1 MDSFAPFYFLVFI
14 SGGLASL
21 LPERH
26 HISSSICEKR
36 AGATCTR
43 KTRNRQLKG
52 QSTVVLLYTGTLD
65 YGGSLFDLSKKTEP
79 RVKRGKETWFGKIAN
94 IFNRDAFG
102 DEVWEELEE
111 LLVSAD
117 VGVETTSKLL
127 SKVKQ
132 RVKTERL
139 SEVSQIR
146 EALKEEMVSLLSIP
160 QRANP
165 IPEQSGESP
174 CIILVV
180 GVNGSG
186 KTTSIAKLAYGFTSQ
201 GKRVIL
207 AAADTFRA
215 AAIEQLKHW
224 GGKVGAEVIAHQPG
238 GDPGA
243 VAYDAVQAGYSR
255 HAQAVIIDTAGRLH
269 TKFNLMEELK
279 KIKRVVAK
287 HDASAPHQVL
297 LVMDAT
303 TGQNGLAQAKHF
315 TEAVNVTGIFLA
327 KLDGTARGGIIF
339 AIYDQLNIP
348 ISYIGTG
355 EELEDMALFDAEVFV
370 NAIFS

>member
-1 MDSFAPFYFLVFI
+1 
-14 SGGLASL
+14 
-21 LPERH
+21 
-26 HISSSICEKR
+26 
-36 AGATCTR
+36 
-43 KTRNRQLKG
+43 
-52 QSTVVLLYTGTLD
+52 VLLYASTLH
-65 YGGSLFDLSKKTEP
+65 YGGDLFDLLKKTELGV
-79 RVKRGKETWFGKIAN
+79 RRSKESWFGKIAN
-94 IFNRDAFG
+94 IFNRGSLG
-102 DEVWEELEE
+102 DEVWGELEE

-117 VGVETTSKLL
+117 VGVETTNKLL

-132 RVKTERL
+132 RVKTDRL
-139 SEVSQIR
+139 TEVSR
-146 EALKEEMVSLLSIP
+146 AKDALKDEMVNLLTVRQPAHSSAR
-160 QRANP
+160 QNP
-165 IPEQSGESP
+165 DSP
-174 CIILVV
+174 SVVLVV

-186 KTTSIAKLAYGFTSQ
+186 KTTSIAKLAYGLTLQ

-224 GGKVGAEVIAHQPG
+224 GEKVGAEVIAHQPG

-243 VAYDAVQAGYSR
+243 VAYDAIQAGYSR
-255 HAQAVIIDTAGRLH
+255 HAQTVIIDTAGRLH

-287 HDASAPHQVL
+287 HDPSAPHQVL

-315 TEAVNVTGIFLA
+315 TEAVDVTDIFLA
-327 KLDGTARGGIIF
+327 KLDGTARGGIVF
-339 AIYDQLNIP
+339 AICDQLNIP

-355 EELEDMALFDAEVFV
+355 EKLQDVAAFDAEVFV

>member
-1 MDSFAPFYFLVFI
+1 
-14 SGGLASL
+14 L
-21 LPERH
+21 L
-26 HISSSICEKR
+26 
-36 AGATCTR
+36 
-43 KTRNRQLKG
+43 
-52 QSTVVLLYTGTLD
+52 
-65 YGGSLFDLSKKTEP
+65 KKTEP
-79 RVKRGKETWFGKIAN
+79 GVKKGKETWFGKIAN
-94 IFNRDAFG
+94 IFNRDVFG

-111 LLVSAD
+111 LLVSVD
-117 VGVETTSKLL
+117 VGLDTTGKLL

-139 SEVSQIR
+139 SEISQIR

-174 CIILVV
+174 YIILVV

-224 GGKVGAEVIAHQPG
+224 GGKVGAEVIAHQPS

-339 AIYDQLNIP
+339 GICDQLKIP

-355 EELEDMALFDAEVFV
+355 EKLQDMAPFDAEVFV

>member
-1 MDSFAPFYFLVFI
+1 
-14 SGGLASL
+14 
-21 LPERH
+21 
-26 HISSSICEKR
+26 
-36 AGATCTR
+36 
-43 KTRNRQLKG
+43 
-52 QSTVVLLYTGTLD
+52 VLLYAGILH
-65 YGGSLFDLSKKTEP
+65 YGGDLFDLLKKTELG
-79 RVKRGKETWFGKIAN
+79 VKRSKESWFGKIAN
-94 IFNRDAFG
+94 IFNRGSLG
-102 DEVWEELEE
+102 DEVWGELEE

-117 VGVETTSKLL
+117 VGVETTNKLL
-127 SKVKQ
+127 NKVKQ
-132 RVKTERL
+132 RVRTDRL
-139 SEVSQIR
+139 TDASR
-146 EALKEEMVSLLSIP
+146 AKDALKDEMVNLLTVRQPAHSSAR
-160 QRANP
+160 QNP
-165 IPEQSGESP
+165 DSP
-174 CIILVV
+174 SVVLVV

-186 KTTSIAKLAYGFTSQ
+186 KTTSIAKLAYGLTLQ

-224 GGKVGAEVIAHQPG
+224 GEKVGAEVIAHQPG

-243 VAYDAVQAGYSR
+243 VAYDAIQAGYSR
-255 HAQAVIIDTAGRLH
+255 HAQTVIIDTAGRLH

-287 HDASAPHQVL
+287 HDPSAPHQVL

-315 TEAVNVTGIFLA
+315 TEAVDVTDIFLA
-327 KLDGTARGGIIF
+327 KLDGTARGGIVF
-339 AIYDQLNIP
+339 AICDQLNIP

-355 EELEDMALFDAEVFV
+355 EKLQDVAAFDAEVFV

>member
-1 MDSFAPFYFLVFI
+1 
-14 SGGLASL
+14 
-21 LPERH
+21 
-26 HISSSICEKR
+26 
-36 AGATCTR
+36 
-43 KTRNRQLKG
+43 
-52 QSTVVLLYTGTLD
+52 
-65 YGGSLFDLSKKTEP
+65 LFDLLKKTELG
-79 RVKRGKETWFGKIAN
+79 VKRSKETWFGKIAN
-94 IFNRDAFG
+94 IFNRGSFG

-117 VGVETTSKLL
+117 VGVDTTSKLL
-127 SKVKQ
+127 SEVKQ
-132 RVKTERL
+132 RVKTDKL
-139 SEVSQIR
+139 SQPSQVR
-146 EALKEEMVSLLSIP
+146 ETLKEEMVSLLSIP
-160 QRANP
+160 PSRPSASCYS
-165 IPEQSGESP
+165 ERSEESP
-174 CIILVV
+174 QVILVV

-303 TGQNGLAQAKHF
+303 TGQNGLTQAKHF
-315 TEAVNVTGIFLA
+315 TEAVDVTDIFLA
-327 KLDGTARGGIIF
+327 KLDGTARGGIVF
-339 AIYDQLNIP
+339 AICDQLNIP

-355 EELEDMALFDAEVFV
+355 EKLEDMAPFDAEVFV

>member
-1 MDSFAPFYFLVFI
+1 M
-14 SGGLASL
+14 
-21 LPERH
+21 
-26 HISSSICEKR
+26 
-36 AGATCTR
+36 
-43 KTRNRQLKG
+43 
-52 QSTVVLLYTGTLD
+52 LLYTGTID
-65 YGGSLFDLSKKTEP
+65 YGGSLFDLLKKTEP
-79 RVKRGKETWFGKIAN
+79 GVKRGKETWFGKIAN
-94 IFNRDAFG
+94 IFNRDALG

-117 VGVETTSKLL
+117 VGLDTTGKLL

-132 RVKTERL
+132 RVRTDRL

-146 EALKEEMVSLLSIP
+146 EALKEEMVNLLSIP
-160 QRANP
+160 RRANP
-165 IPEQSGESP
+165 IPEQSGEP
-174 CIILVV
+174 PYIILVV

-186 KTTSIAKLAYGFTSQ
+186 KTTSIAKLAYGLTSQ

-224 GGKVGAEVIAHQPG
+224 GGKVDAEVIAHQPG

-315 TEAVNVTGIFLA
+315 TEAVDVTGIFLA
-327 KLDGTARGGIIF
+327 KLDGTARGGIVF
-339 AIYDQLNIP
+339 AICDQLNIP

-355 EELEDMALFDAEVFV
+355 EKLQDMAPFDAEVFV

>member
-1 MDSFAPFYFLVFI
+1 
-14 SGGLASL
+14 
-21 LPERH
+21 
-26 HISSSICEKR
+26 
-36 AGATCTR
+36 
-43 KTRNRQLKG
+43 
-52 QSTVVLLYTGTLD
+52 
-65 YGGSLFDLSKKTEP
+65 LFDLLKKTELG
-79 RVKRGKETWFGKIAN
+79 VKRSKETWFGKIAN
-94 IFNRDAFG
+94 IFDRDAFG

-127 SKVKQ
+127 GKVKQ
-132 RVKTERL
+132 RVKTDRL

-146 EALKEEMVSLLSIP
+146 EALKEEMISLLSVHSA
-160 QRANP
+160 RLLATHNSD
-165 IPEQSGESP
+165 PERIEGEESP
-174 CIILVV
+174 QVILVV

-186 KTTSIAKLAYGFTSQ
+186 KTTSIAKLAYSFTSQ

-224 GGKVGAEVIAHQPG
+224 GGKVDAEVIAHQPG

-255 HAQAVIIDTAGRLH
+255 HAQVVIIDTAGRLH

-315 TEAVNVTGIFLA
+315 TEAVDVTDIFLA

-339 AIYDQLNIP
+339 AICDQLNIP

-355 EELEDMALFDAEVFV
+355 EKLQDIAPFDAEIFV
-370 NAIFS
+370 DAIFS

>member
-1 MDSFAPFYFLVFI
+1 M
-14 SGGLASL
+14 
-21 LPERH
+21 
-26 HISSSICEKR
+26 
-36 AGATCTR
+36 
-43 KTRNRQLKG
+43 
-52 QSTVVLLYTGTLD
+52 
-65 YGGSLFDLSKKTEP
+65 FDLSKKTELG
-79 RVKRGKETWFGKIAN
+79 VKRSKETWFGKITS
-94 IFNRDAFG
+94 IFNREAFG
-102 DEVWEELEE
+102 NEVWEELEE

-117 VGVETTSKLL
+117 VGVDTTSKLL
-127 SKVKQ
+127 REVKQ
-132 RVKTERL
+132 RVETDRL
-139 SEVSQIR
+139 SEVSQIQ
-146 EALKEEMVSLLSIP
+146 EVLKEEMISLLSVP
-160 QRANP
+160 SSRRLAP
-165 IPEQSGESP
+165 CYSDHEPFVSCHPEQSEGSGNTQGRLRKGEQSP
-174 CIILVV
+174 RVILVV

-255 HAQAVIIDTAGRLH
+255 RAQAVIIDTAGRLH

-279 KIKRVVAK
+279 KIKRVIAK
-287 HDASAPHQVL
+287 QDASAPHQVL

-303 TGQNGLAQAKHF
+303 TGQNGLAQAKYF
-315 TEAVNVTGIFLA
+315 TEAVDVTDIFLA
-327 KLDGTARGGIIF
+327 KLDGTARGGIVF
-339 AIYDQLNIP
+339 AICDQLNIP

-355 EELEDMALFDAEVFV
+355 EKLQDMVLFNAEVFV
-370 NAIFS
+370 NAIFSQNERGR

>member
-1 MDSFAPFYFLVFI
+1 
-14 SGGLASL
+14 
-21 LPERH
+21 
-26 HISSSICEKR
+26 
-36 AGATCTR
+36 
-43 KTRNRQLKG
+43 
-52 QSTVVLLYTGTLD
+52 VLLYKSILD
-65 YGGSLFDLSKKTEP
+65 YGGSLFDLLKKTELG
-79 RVKRGKETWFGKIAN
+79 VKRSKETWFGKIAN
-94 IFNRDAFG
+94 IFNRGSFG

-132 RVKTERL
+132 RVKTDRL

-146 EALKEEMVSLLSIP
+146 EALKEGMISLLSAP
-160 QRANP
+160 SSRPSASYHSD
-165 IPEQSGESP
+165 PERSAGEESP
-174 CIILVV
+174 QVILVV

-186 KTTSIAKLAYGFTSQ
+186 KTTSIAKLAYCFTSQ
-201 GKRVIL
+201 RKRVIL

-255 HAQAVIIDTAGRLH
+255 RAQAVIIDTAGRLH

-315 TEAVNVTGIFLA
+315 TEAVDVTDIFLA
-327 KLDGTARGGIIF
+327 KLDGTARGGIVF
-339 AIYDQLNIP
+339 AICDQLNIP

-355 EELEDMALFDAEVFV
+355 EKLQDMAPFDAKTFV

>member
-1 MDSFAPFYFLVFI
+1 
-14 SGGLASL
+14 
-21 LPERH
+21 
-26 HISSSICEKR
+26 
-36 AGATCTR
+36 
-43 KTRNRQLKG
+43 
-52 QSTVVLLYTGTLD
+52 VLSYTDILD
-65 YGGSLFDLSKKTEP
+65 YGGSLFDLLKKTESG
-79 RVKRGKETWFGKIAN
+79 VKGSKETWFGKIAN
-94 IFNRDAFG
+94 VFNRDAFG

-132 RVKTERL
+132 RVKTDRL

-174 CIILVV
+174 YIILVV

-201 GKRVIL
+201 RKRIIL

-224 GGKVGAEVIAHQPG
+224 GGKVDAEVIAHQPG

-315 TEAVNVTGIFLA
+315 TEAVDVTGIFLA
-327 KLDGTARGGIIF
+327 KMDGTARGGIIF
-339 AIYDQLNIP
+339 AICDQLNIP

-355 EELEDMALFDAEVFV
+355 EKLQDLAPFDAEVFV

>member
-1 MDSFAPFYFLVFI
+1 MLD
-14 SGGLASL
+14 L
-21 LPERH
+21 LR
-26 HISSSICEKR
+26 
-36 AGATCTR
+36 
-43 KTRNRQLKG
+43 
-52 QSTVVLLYTGTLD
+52 
-65 YGGSLFDLSKKTEP
+65 KTEP
-79 RVKRGKETWFGKIAN
+79 AVKRSKETWFGKISN
-94 IFNRDAFG
+94 IFNRDTFS
-102 DEVWEELEE
+102 DDVWEELEE

-117 VGVETTSKLL
+117 VGVETTNKLL

-132 RVKTERL
+132 RVKTDRL

-146 EALKEEMVSLLSIP
+146 ETLKEEMVNLLNIPQSANSIP
-160 QRANP
+160 GRS
-165 IPEQSGESP
+165 EKSP
-174 CIILVV
+174 YIILVV

-186 KTTSIAKLAYGFTSQ
+186 KTTSIAKLAYCFVSQ

-215 AAIEQLKHW
+215 AAIDQLKHW
-224 GGKVGAEVIAHQPG
+224 GGKVGAEVVAHQPG

-243 VAYDAVQAGYSR
+243 VAYDAVQAGCSR
-255 HAQAVIIDTAGRLH
+255 HAQTVIIDTAGRLH

-279 KIKRVVAK
+279 KVKRVVAK
-287 HDASAPHQVL
+287 QDTSAPHQVL

-303 TGQNGLAQAKHF
+303 TGQNGLAQAKYF
-315 TEAVNVTGIFLA
+315 TEAVDITGIFLS

-339 AIYDQLNIP
+339 AICDQLDIP

-355 EELEDMALFDAEVFV
+355 EQLQDMTPFDAEVFV